1 MSELQQ
7 LQRKLDSVASLE
19 DIVQAMR
26 NMAAIYVRRAETTIE
41 GSRQYA
47 DVVQTALRLALRLT
61 ARDRVEP
68 SADAPAL
75 IVVFSGDQGMCG
87 AYNERIGHAAL
98 EHINAAAGPTTLVTI
113 GYRAR
118 DLLTVRTG
126 HAPALAL
133 RAPGSL
139 EGIRARV
146 PDLAAEVLA
155 QWDASGARRMTFIY
169 NAYESMG
176 RYTETIHQVLP
187 PADADSTNA
196 MHAGYDPILTAPPV
210 HVLSHLIEEYFFIEF
225 YRALLESHAS
235 ENGARLVAMTAASVN
250 IEKHRTQ
257 LNQQYQ
263 SERQQVITAEL
274 LEIVGGAEALK
285 EL

>member
-61 ARDRVEP
+61 ARDRVDP
-68 SADAPAL
+68 PADAHEL

-87 AYNERIGHAAL
+87 AYNERIGSAAL
-98 EHINAAAGPTTLVTI
+98 ERIERAAGPTTLVTI
-113 GYRAR
+113 GHRAKE
-118 DLLTVRTG
+118 LLTARTG
-126 HAPALAL
+126 SAPALAL

-146 PDLAAEVLA
+146 PDLAAAVLA

-176 RYTETIHQVLP
+176 RYTETVHQVLP
-187 PADADSTNA
+187 PAGDDADDSTK
-196 MHAGYDPILTAPPV
+196 AGYDPILTAPPAD
-210 HVLSHLIEEYFFIEF
+210 VLAHLIEEYFFIEF

-235 ENGARLVAMTAASVN
+235 ENGARLAAMTAAGIN

-257 LNQQYQ
+257 LTQEYQ

-285 EL
+285 ES